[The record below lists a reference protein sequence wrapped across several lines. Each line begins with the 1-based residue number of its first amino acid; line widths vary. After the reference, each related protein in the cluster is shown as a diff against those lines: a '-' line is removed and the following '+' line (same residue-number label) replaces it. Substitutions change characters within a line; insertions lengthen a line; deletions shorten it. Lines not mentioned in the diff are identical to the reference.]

1 MINIWY
7 TTVKRNI
14 FWLCWILLLT
24 NRLEKF
30 SIFEFFFFK
39 FYFQYFWCLMFVTWE
54 LWINCQTQ
62 IELRIFEFFD
72 VSQKNFFWTFLVP
85 YLGLHTVWP
94 SADYAIGIPCI
105 PHKTS
110 KKWQNIPTMK
120 FHYSSDDFILSDF
133 YLAKSVPPRACLY
146 LRLHWYSRILAP
158 QNSLIDSSSYE

>member
-14 FWLCWILLLT
+14 FLT
-24 NRLEKF
+24 VLDFVINKPSWKNFPFLKFFQNSIF
-30 SIFEFFFFK
+30 SIFDVWYSWRGNYESTVK
-39 FYFQYFWCLMFVTWE
+39 HRS
-54 LWINCQTQ
+54 N
-62 IELRIFEFFD
+62 FEFLNFLMCL
-72 VSQKNFFWTFLVP
+72 KNFFWTFLVP
-85 YLGLHTVWP
+85 YLGLHTVWS

-105 PHKTS
+105 PQKTS

-133 YLAKSVPPRACLY
+133 YLAKSVQPRACLY
-146 LRLHWYSRILAP
+146 LRLHSFSRIWAP